1 MDVTTV
7 KLHKNTKLALDSL
20 RKEQD
25 SYDEIITRLIFL
37 AKKRDI
43 KERLVDGYKIM
54 GKADLKLL
62 EEWEI
67 ASKEVE

>member
-25 SYDEIITRLIFL
+25 SYDEVITRLISL

-43 KERLVDGYKIM
+43 KERLVDGYKSM
-54 GKADLKLL
+54 GKTDLKLL

-67 ASKEVE
+67 ASKEVD

>member
-25 SYDEIITRLIFL
+25 SYDEVITRLISL

-43 KERLVDGYKIM
+43 KERLVDGYKSM

>member
-25 SYDEIITRLIFL
+25 SYDEVITRLISL
-37 AKKRDI
+37 AMKRDI
-43 KERLVDGYKIM
+43 KERLIDCYKSM